1 MTLDIG
7 KYVTWLRRYY
17 TEIFVFVGVIM
28 VASSLLSIVTA
39 PAGMFT
45 VFQVLQM
52 CIYIM
57 SLILLLLIMTNAA
70 RARVT
75 LQQIADRYHIEAEQ
89 GADA

>member
-1 MTLDIG
+1 MTPNI
-7 KYVTWLRRYY
+7 KKCVTWLRRYY

-45 VFQVLQM
+45 VFQVLQI

-75 LQQIADRYHIEAEQ
+75 LQQIADRDHVEAEQ

>member
-1 MTLDIG
+1 MIE
-7 KYVTWLRRYY
+7 KYVRWLRQYY
-17 TEIFVFVGVIM
+17 TEIFVFVGVVM
-28 VASSLLSIVTA
+28 VASCLLSIVTA

-45 VFQVLQM
+45 VFQVLQI

-75 LQQIADRYHIEAEQ
+75 LQQIADRDQVKVQAEQ
-89 GADA
+89 GASE